1 LRAPGRQ
8 APAKCRDAK
17 KENAV
22 EAPTQYRKR
31 MRSLPLALSF
41 LLASFAAAAQD
52 RFHSNYVFAGS
63 RATSPDGA
71 LPSEHVLHTTLEPVE
86 QNHRLYGVLDFAGRV
101 DYQER

>member
-1 LRAPGRQ
+1 
-8 APAKCRDAK
+8 
-17 KENAV
+17 
-22 EAPTQYRKR
+22 
-31 MRSLPLALSF
+31 

-71 LPSEHVLHTTLEPVE
+71 LPSEHVLRTTPVE